1 MTMPRKSPPNKAL
14 IVDDDIT
21 IRIAMRSVLEGLN
34 FDVTEA
40 ADGEEAL
47 LRFAEIEPHIIVL
60 DIEMPNLDGLS
71 ACAEIRKRPNGK
83 NIPIIMSTGMDDE
96 VSINKAYEVGATDF
110 IIKPITWPVFGHR
123 IRYILRASQAINDF
137 RLAEQLALR
146 LGKVIESSSNEI
158 YIADT
163 KTLRLKQL
171 NASARENLGYAET
184 EYSALRLTD
193 IIMAYGQRFISEL
206 VSRLEDS
213 SRPEAFL
220 NSDIQRKDGTFYPAE
235 IRLQRSPGEDG
246 DLIVAI
252 VQDITERKQNENRMR
267 QLAYF
272 DSLTGLPN
280 RTLFTEQ
287 LEQMLESA
295 NRNQFKLAILFIDL
309 DNFKRINDSLGHTVG
324 DALLKEI
331 SKRLLTCIR
340 QSDLVSRY
348 VDPNTEIS
356 VSRLGGDE
364 FTIVLNK
371 IEDTEVAAIV
381 AKRLLNTLSR
391 PMTLEGH
398 EIVVTPSIGIA
409 LAPLDS
415 DSVENLLKHA
425 DTAMYHAKNN
435 GKNNYQYYSST
446 MNAMGVQRLSL
457 ESELRRALTN
467 NELVVFYQPQV
478 NVQTGKIVGAEALV
492 RWQHPKH
499 GLVAPDYFISLAE
512 EMGIVVE
519 LGNQILLESCQQVK
533 QWQDKGFALEKIAVN
548 LSSLQFSQPDL
559 ISTIQNTLSATG
571 LSAEYLELELT
582 ESIIMK
588 NLESTIKVL
597 EELKNMGISISVDDF
612 GTGYSSLNYLKRFPL
627 DELKIDKSFIVD
639 IDSDAHNAGIVT
651 AIIAMA
657 KSLKLS
663 LVAEGIE
670 TEKQLKF
677 IREAGVVT
685 VQGFFFSKPLPA
697 RDFEKLLGQQG
708 FLGCLDKCEVA

>member
-206 VSRLEDS
+206 ISRLEDS

-252 VQDITERKQNENRMR
+252 VQDITERKQNEDRMR

-571 LSAEYLELELT
+571 LSAEYVELELT

-639 IDSDAHNAGIVT
+639 IDTDAHNAGIVT

-697 RDFEKLLGQQG
+697 RDFEKLLGRQG

>member
-533 QWQDKGFALEKIAVN
+533 QWQDKGFTLEKIAVN

-639 IDSDAHNAGIVT
+639 IDTDAHNAGIVT